1 MESFGNIKIE
11 INNTHLLLIRF
22 VKSTVASLDHRS
34 QVEAKYILNNFN
46 ISHITNTYIRNWRRL
61 LLKSWTQKDTN
72 ED

>member
-11 INNTHLLLIRF
+11 INNTHLLVIGF

-46 ISHITNTYIRNWRRL
+46 ISHITNTYIRN
-61 LLKSWTQKDTN
+61 
-72 ED
+72 